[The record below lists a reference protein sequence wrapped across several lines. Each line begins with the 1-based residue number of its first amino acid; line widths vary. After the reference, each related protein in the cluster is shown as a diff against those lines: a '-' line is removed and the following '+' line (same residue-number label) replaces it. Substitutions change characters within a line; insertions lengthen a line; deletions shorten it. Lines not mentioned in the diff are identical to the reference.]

1 MKIGFIYN
9 GEPLAEDEASAAE
22 ESAVC
27 LNYIVEFAS

>member
-9 GEPLAEDEASAAE
+9 GEPLDDDEVSAAE
-22 ESAVC
+22 EAAVC